1 MPSRRERSSGQNGE
15 VAIRPALLPSV
26 SVVSWPRRDSRR
38 STATTSIGR
47 STRAPRVSGAV
58 STGEVGWE
66 RPGVAWSGRCVG
78 SIGVSRLS

>member
-1 MPSRRERSSGQNGE
+1 
-15 VAIRPALLPSV
+15 
-26 SVVSWPRRDSRR
+26 
-38 STATTSIGR
+38 
-47 STRAPRVSGAV
+47 VSGAV